1 MGNGEATMI
10 VYKCIVS
17 DSEIL
22 TDATDAEELF
32 GGTIIRCVGK
42 YIEIGGEE
50 EIDIGGNASA
60 EGADADEGGDAAE
73 TQKVIDLVYNF
84 KLNEMEYSKK
94 EFMTWAKGFLKQ
106 CVMHM
111 KANDRAGE
119 IPEFKSNIQEAQGF
133 HLQLERLL
141 HLRGRGLRHR
151 GHHRSLQ

>member
-1 MGNGEATMI
+1 MI

-32 GGTIIRCVGK
+32 GGTILRCVGK

-60 EGADADEGGDAAE
+60 EGADADEGVDAAE
-73 TQKVIDLVYNF
+73 TQ
-84 KLNEMEYSKK
+84 
-94 EFMTWAKGFLKQ
+94 
-106 CVMHM
+106 

-119 IPEFKSNIQEAQGF
+119 IPEFKSNIQEALKDFTSNWNDFCIYVDEDYNTEGITVLCRYEGDDGATPHF
-133 HLQLERLL
+133 YYIKH
-141 HLRGRGLRHR
+141 GLKEVKY
-151 GHHRSLQ
+151 